1 MLEVVV
7 TVPAG
12 FDTVTV
18 LFMLDTGTTFGVAT
32 IAGAVTDP
40 RKVTLE
46 VAARG
51 VRGLATVVTPLTVIV
66 TVLAGPLRPGV
77 KPATTPGVLVNTGR
91 AAAVVLIDTI
101 ACVVATIGA
110 LYTPADSDKVVL
122 LTITGAPLSVLHRIA
137 DAVVATSEVVC
148 EIADAAGT
156 VVTAVF
162 AVDSAGPAVMTSE
175 AATALAVDALEPTP
189 PFVVKFAQAMIVLFE

>member
-1 MLEVVV
+1 MSEVVV

-12 FDTVTV
+12 FEMVTV
-18 LFMLDTGTTFGVAT
+18 LFMLDTGTTFDVT
-32 IAGAVTDP
+32 TTAGAVMDP

-51 VRGLATVVTPLTVIV
+51 VRRLATVSIPLTVVV

-101 ACVVATIGA
+101 ACVVGTIGA
-110 LYTPADSDKVVL
+110 LYTPADTDEVVL

-137 DAVVATSEVVC
+137 DAVVATSAVVY

-162 AVDSAGPAVMTSE
+162 AVDSAGPAVMTSGT
-175 AATALAVDALEPTP
+175 ATALAVDALEQTP
-189 PFVVKFAQAMIVLFE
+189 PFVVKFAHAMIVLFE